1 MQCKESDFSK
11 APQNVEASEDCIGYC
26 EDGMWTGSETREE
39 RVRPGNELEQLADS
53 SGRIPFVHKLCDQSC
68 AEKWMKM

>member
-26 EDGMWTGSETREE
+26 GDGMWPGSETREE
-39 RVRPGNELEQLADS
+39 RVWPGNELERPARGQLRKDS
-53 SGRIPFVHKLCDQSC
+53 VCTQV
-68 AEKWMKM
+68 M